1 MPTVSACGR
10 ALCAACLSLP
20 RPAVQRSSL
29 APDVRPR
36 PLGFCGCTRCSEHVS
51 ARWIKERGDGFE
63 GLGGREGPRATQIV
77 PAECLQYRHS
87 VRTRLSVTHWR
98 VGGVLQ
104 HGHPCASHNLQGN
117 ASSTHASR
125 AQPTAAATLIHRV
138 CGGCPQATTYLAVS
152 TRREHGVSAAIASP
166 FLGENH
172 TSDPTVCRVP
182 LSLKFVAC
190 GEKLAGVAANVVT
203 FPTVCGAPSSE
214 LLAVLGAP
222 VCDSNTLYAFLIRMR
237 VTDGARVHRLGCA

>member
-1 MPTVSACGR
+1 MRPRAVRCVPKPTETRCAAQQPRARRPTPTSWLLRVHTLQRACERTVDQGEGRWVRRVGWPGR
-10 ALCAACLSLP
+10 AQGQP
-20 RPAVQRSSL
+20 
-29 APDVRPR
+29 
-36 PLGFCGCTRCSEHVS
+36 
-51 ARWIKERGDGFE
+51 
-63 GLGGREGPRATQIV
+63 TQIV

-125 AQPTAAATLIHRV
+125 AQPTAAATLIHRL
-138 CGGCPQATTYLAVS
+138 CGGCPQARTYLAVS

-182 LSLKFVAC
+182 VSLKFVA
-190 GEKLAGVAANVVT
+190 
-203 FPTVCGAPSSE
+203 
-214 LLAVLGAP
+214 
-222 VCDSNTLYAFLIRMR
+222 
-237 VTDGARVHRLGCA
+237 

>member
-1 MPTVSACGR
+1 M
-10 ALCAACLSLP
+10 
-20 RPAVQRSSL
+20 
-29 APDVRPR
+29 
-36 PLGFCGCTRCSEHVS
+36 
-51 ARWIKERGDGFE
+51 
-63 GLGGREGPRATQIV
+63 GGREGPRATQIV

-98 VGGVLQ
+98 VGGVLR
-104 HGHPCASHNLQGN
+104 HGHIHAPRTTCKASN

-125 AQPTAAATLIHRV
+125 AQPTAAATLIHRL
-138 CGGCPQATTYLAVS
+138 CGGCPQARTYLAVS

-222 VCDSNTLYAFLIRMR
+222 VCDYNTLYAFLIRMR
-237 VTDGARVHRLGCA
+237 VTVNMNEAPARTWLGLTQP

>member
-1 MPTVSACGR
+1 M
-10 ALCAACLSLP
+10 
-20 RPAVQRSSL
+20 
-29 APDVRPR
+29 
-36 PLGFCGCTRCSEHVS
+36 
-51 ARWIKERGDGFE
+51 
-63 GLGGREGPRATQIV
+63 
-77 PAECLQYRHS
+77 
-87 VRTRLSVTHWR
+87 
-98 VGGVLQ
+98 
-104 HGHPCASHNLQGN
+104 
-117 ASSTHASR
+117 
-125 AQPTAAATLIHRV
+125 
-138 CGGCPQATTYLAVS
+138 
-152 TRREHGVSAAIASP
+152 SAAIASP

-237 VTDGARVHRLGCA
+237 VTEKPTVTSRNATGLFQILG

>member
-1 MPTVSACGR
+1 MVLPGSPSR
-10 ALCAACLSLP
+10 ACLHRYHRTDPGNALP
-20 RPAVQRSSL
+20 SCRNHGQRRRTSPLSEAVIQPAQRAHGLRVQQRAAQRAGNPTRDCPAAWQPRARRPTN
-29 APDVRPR
+29 VRPR

-138 CGGCPQATTYLAVS
+138 CGGCRQARTYLAVS

-182 LSLKFVAC
+182 LSLKFVA
-190 GEKLAGVAANVVT
+190 
-203 FPTVCGAPSSE
+203 
-214 LLAVLGAP
+214 
-222 VCDSNTLYAFLIRMR
+222 
-237 VTDGARVHRLGCA
+237 